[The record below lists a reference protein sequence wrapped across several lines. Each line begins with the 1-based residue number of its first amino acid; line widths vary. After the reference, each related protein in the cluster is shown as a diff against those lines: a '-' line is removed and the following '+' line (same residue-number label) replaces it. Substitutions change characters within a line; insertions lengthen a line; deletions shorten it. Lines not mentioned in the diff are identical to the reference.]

1 MGNNN
6 QKANEWRAEVDKMPD
21 TLYDRKPPTDAA
33 TGIAM
38 NDLSNSNMTQN
49 NIEKR
54 EPCNA
59 SELSTSRPKE
69 TNLTL
74 ENIMPA
80 YRLLKDVSSLL
91 EIVAAVQT
99 GAQDPFGGLVSFV
112 QNEVQLDLKN
122 DKILE
127 WETKLTAC
135 LDYFEQK
142 YKIPSSIEN
151 NEKLRSKQVI
161 NGELRGDK
169 SEEGQN
175 IKTVQNAQR
184 EISLKNEETQRNQ
197 LEKRLKNE
205 GLQWKQVLTQLN
217 EKESQ
222 IKELVHKLNNL
233 SSALK
238 NEESR
243 RRNEET
249 RRKQLEKQLN
259 DVESQKKELVGQLN
273 NLSSQ
278 LKMEEART
286 KQLEKQLN
294 DVESQK
300 KELVDMLNNL
310 SSQLKMEETRRK
322 QLEKQLNDVESQKKE
337 LVRQLNNLS
346 SQLKMEEARKKYLAQ
361 ELTELKQQKQKEIEE
376 KNKKMALENQHIQA
390 EIRKKQEIL
399 RKKSRYVTTV
409 LDTRNCH
416 MKTYSIDELRQLC
429 LKKLAEEKLETQ
441 VNIMN
446 EAPEDNPTTI
456 VVSFMSYSTGRWDTS
471 LQAYTMELLKKF
483 GDRRW
488 FGVLLERVGESTNIT
503 SLAKCNTIVAHWQ
516 QDETNPT
523 LAVITKESMDMLQ
536 QRICSLIIQFV
547 EEIKHV
553 S

>member
-127 WETKLTAC
+127 WETKLTAY

-184 EISLKNEETQRNQ
+184 EIS
-197 LEKRLKNE
+197 LKNE

-259 DVESQKKELVGQLN
+259 DVESQKKELVG
-273 NLSSQ
+273 
-278 LKMEEART
+278 
-286 KQLEKQLN
+286 
-294 DVESQK
+294 
-300 KELVDMLNNL
+300 
-310 SSQLKMEETRRK
+310 
-322 QLEKQLNDVESQKKE
+322 
-337 LVRQLNNLS
+337 QLNNLS